1 MYLPLDWI
9 VFGVVDEIVVARDV
23 KIVVGFFVV
32 WLVTALV
39 VVELV
44 VGVVLDFVVKKE
56 VGFAVKNVE
65 LITDEIVVDGFV
77 VVVGLAVVGI
87 VNIVGDTFVV
97 VVVNFVVCTVELEFV
112 QFVQFQ
118 PAGHEVKH

>member
-1 MYLPLDWI
+1 M
-9 VFGVVDEIVVARDV
+9 VGFCATVVVVEVGVVKIVVGFADVDVELIADETVVDGLVVV

-32 WLVTALV
+32 
-39 VVELV
+39 
-44 VGVVLDFVVKKE
+44 
-56 VGFAVKNVE
+56 GF
-65 LITDEIVVDGFV
+65 FV
-77 VVVGLAVVGI
+77 VVFGLAVVGI
-87 VNIVGDTFVV
+87 VNIVGDTFFV

>member
-1 MYLPLDWI
+1 MVGFCAP
-9 VFGVVDEIVVARDV
+9 VVVVEVGVVKIVVGFAVVDVELIADEIVVDGLVVV

-32 WLVTALV
+32 V
-39 VVELV
+39 
-44 VGVVLDFVVKKE
+44 F
-56 VGFAVKNVE
+56 
-65 LITDEIVVDGFV
+65 
-77 VVVGLAVVGI
+77 GLAVVGI
-87 VNIVGDTFVV
+87 VNIVGDTFFV